1 MLWPSDHLR
10 PIIGPCCQLLDE
22 AQLLANYWGSRFS
35 THVLFTDP
43 ICGPIIAPIIG
54 ATLDQLLASKIYQ
67 LLAYY
72 WQLLATYTQ
81 LLPIIGRAQTQLLA
95 THRANYWPHTDPII
109 GLQTAT
115 Y

>member
-1 MLWPSDHLR
+1 MAGPPR
-10 PIIGPCCQLLDE
+10 EPIIGTCCQLLAV
-22 AQLLANYWGSRFS
+22 AQLLANYWGSVFS
-35 THVLFTDP
+35 THVMVTDP
-43 ICGPIIAPIIG
+43 TCGPIIAPIIG
-54 ATLDQLLASKIYQ
+54 ATLGQLLASKIYQ
-67 LLAYY
+67 LLANY

-95 THRANYWPHTDPII
+95 TPKPNYWPRTDPII